1 MSAISCSL
9 ESLNIEAVSQIFTLT
24 TTKNDVTDR
33 GGRHVF
39 VALANTGEN
48 RKFCLKRTIRD
59 LTYVDHKIY
68 VEILLNRPQ
77 FCTFIL

>member
-39 VALANTGEN
+39 VALANTGETEN
-48 RKFCLKRTIRD
+48 F
-59 LTYVDHKIY
+59 V
-68 VEILLNRPQ
+68 
-77 FCTFIL
+77 